1 MFVRLLGILP
11 LVFALAGCSEGPVF
25 EYDSRPIEL
34 QRAPFAP
41 GGTELGATLARVA
54 VGSDTPLLVVDTGS
68 LLSSLRRGVCPS
80 PTPEPGTYS
89 GDIQLLAASDTG
101 APLRASFRRVTL
113 FDLCPGAVGD
123 ANTQAAGVVGG
134 DILRNFSVAF
144 SLARIPRDP
153 NQPTTM
159 TIYSDLP
166 ASDSDLAANG
176 YAVMRFGLR
185 GSTAAATASG
195 GGLPGLPSSRVML
208 RACANPPVFAPNGP
222 AQICKTGDVEAQASG
237 TNLLLA
243 LSTGHGPLVLSASA
257 WQRLGG
263 QSPAPLGAGEP
274 ALYSPL
280 VTDPIPAHWVT
291 VSRLAL
297 VDGDSGDAWPG
308 ACAELARGRRIEWTL
323 ANQNS
328 GGCFQP
334 CDVSGGVAFP
344 AAAYLEIGS
353 DLPAAIVSDTSD
365 LISNLNE
372 DFPSGAQVDGLIGAE
387 TLAGIRFEI
396 DYVSQPRGRWVADC
410 EPGADRQTCW
420 AAPRCYGISGSGQTH
435 MCFGLPPLG
444 RAPTCPQ

>member
-1 MFVRLLGILP
+1 MFVRLLGTVP
-11 LVFALAGCSEGPVF
+11 LVVTLAGCSQGPVF
-25 EYDSRPIEL
+25 KYDSRPIEL
-34 QRAPFAP
+34 QRAPTAP
-41 GGTELGATLARVA
+41 GGPALGATLAKVTL
-54 VGSDTPLLVVDTGS
+54 GSDTPLLLIDTGS

-80 PTPEPGTYS
+80 PTPEPGTYT

-101 APLRASFRRVTL
+101 APLRASFRGVTL

-134 DILRNFSVAF
+134 DILRNFSVAL

-185 GSTAAATASG
+185 GNTAAATASG

-208 RACANPPVFAPNGP
+208 RACANPPAFAPNGP
-222 AQICKTGDVEAQASG
+222 AQVCKTGEVEVQASG

-243 LSTGHGPLVLSASA
+243 LSTGHGPLVLSADA
-257 WQRLGG
+257 WQRMGG
-263 QSPAPLGAGEP
+263 QSPTPLGAGEP
-274 ALYSPL
+274 GLYSPL
-280 VTDPIPAHWVT
+280 VTDPIAAHWVT

-323 ANQNS
+323 ANQNN

-334 CDVSGGVAFP
+334 CDVSGGVALP

-365 LISNLNE
+365 LIGNFNE

-396 DYVSQPRGRWVADC
+396 DYVSQPQGRWVAAC
-410 EPGADRQTCW
+410 EPGVDRQTCW
-420 AAPRCYGISGSGQTH
+420 AAPRCYGLSGSGQTH

-444 RAPTCPQ
+444 RAPTCPP